1 MNPSKP
7 SAVPIVTAVAPPD
20 VERAVAVLTLAFNAD
35 PITRWTYPE
44 PEQYLTR
51 FPVLARAF
59 GGGAFTEGTARH
71 VGDYAGVALWLP
83 PGCEVDEAAI
93 GASLPAGRESEFVA
107 VFEALACYHPQE
119 PHWYLP
125 LIGVDPA
132 RHRKGYGAALLQD
145 TLRRCDRDHVA
156 AYFESTNPANIT
168 LCQRYGF
175 ELRGTIQVGSAPPV
189 FPMLRPAR

>member
-145 TLRRCDRDHVA
+145 TLRLCDRDHVA
-156 AYFESTNPANIT
+156 AYFESTNSAHIT
-168 LCQRYGF
+168 LYQRYGF
-175 ELRGTIQVGSAPPV
+175 ELRGTIQVGSSPPL
-189 FPMLRPAR
+189 FPMFRPAR

>member
-145 TLRRCDRDHVA
+145 TLRLCDRDHVA
-156 AYFESTNPANIT
+156 AYFESTNSAHIT
-168 LCQRYGF
+168 LYQRYGF
-175 ELRGTIQVGSAPPV
+175 ELRGTIQVGSAPPL

>member
-145 TLRRCDRDHVA
+145 TLRLCDRDHVA
-156 AYFESTNPANIT
+156 AYFESTNSAHIT
-168 LCQRYGF
+168 LYQRYGF